1 MQHFDN
7 GHSPEPNEHFVDAF
21 VDRFRT
27 VAVLGFLVGIE
38 AAGLAAMAFGAVFLG
53 RWLAA

>member
-7 GHSPEPNEHFVDAF
+7 GHLPEPNEHFVDAF

-27 VAVLGFLVGIE
+27 VASVSFLIGVE
-38 AAGLAAMAFGAVFLG
+38 AAWLGAMAFGAVS
-53 RWLAA
+53 LAGGW